1 MRFQGVMRFGLWVNV
16 ITGIALV
23 LTFPTKSLTN
33 PVFYLKLGLIA
44 VALLMLRD
52 ILRRTRVG
60 DFGSRG
66 TKLLAISS
74 LVTWMGAIAAGR
86 LLAYT
91 CRRLLVDL
99 VCR

>member
-1 MRFQGVMRFGLWVNV
+1 
-16 ITGIALV
+16 
-23 LTFPTKSLTN
+23 
-33 PVFYLKLGLIA
+33 
-44 VALLMLRD
+44 
-52 ILRRTRVG
+52 
-60 DFGSRG
+60 
-66 TKLLAISS
+66 LLAISS